1 MSEERRQDQPR
12 APWESA
18 PEEQSEYHF
27 TADQIPHD
35 DATSTDS
42 SDIDALYTD
51 IDVQAVSV
59 EDATDNAAAA
69 QGDTE
74 STGHDNKNSSEQGH
88 YYTQVKEVGKGSGK
102 RKVGIICSVIVGL
115 ILVGLAGFGGGLL
128 AADKIEDRLANNL
141 DQMLAETGTTVL
153 YRSVDTT
160 GTGVDDREDLSISDI
175 AELCADSVVE
185 ISTETEVNGWSWF
198 GNSSYLVP
206 GAGSG
211 IIISDNGHILTCY
224 HVIEDA
230 ETIAVRLRN
239 GESYQASVVA
249 ADEESD
255 VAIIKIEPT
264 SELTPVVFG
273 SSDALQV
280 GDSVVAIGNP
290 LGELGGSVTEGIISA
305 LDREVTIE
313 DKGTFTV
320 LQTSAA
326 INSGNS
332 GGGLFN
338 RQGELIGM
346 VNAKASEVGVEG
358 LGFALPIDDIKGI
371 IEDLLNYGYVTDRGV
386 TLGVVLVDINDE
398 RSAASYGVNE
408 YGCYIY
414 QVNADSN
421 AAYAGLRAGDRIISI
436 DGEPIDNGDEVVEII
451 SNHSANDQI
460 TMVINR
466 NGQEMEV
473 NITLYGA
480 VPNDATAT
488 SFS

>member
-1 MSEERRQDQPR
+1 M
-12 APWESA
+12 
-18 PEEQSEYHF
+18 
-27 TADQIPHD
+27 
-35 DATSTDS
+35 
-42 SDIDALYTD
+42 
-51 IDVQAVSV
+51 
-59 EDATDNAAAA
+59 AA
-69 QGDTE
+69 
-74 STGHDNKNSSEQGH
+74 
-88 YYTQVKEVGKGSGK
+88 
-102 RKVGIICSVIVGL
+102 
-115 ILVGLAGFGGGLL
+115 GLL

-160 GTGVDDREDLSISDI
+160 GTGVDDREDLSISDV
-175 AELCADSVVE
+175 AELCADSIVE

-211 IIISDNGHILTCY
+211 IIISDSGHILTCY
-224 HVIEDA
+224 HVIEGA

-249 ADEESD
+249 SDEESD

-273 SSDALQV
+273 SSDDLKV

-338 RQGELIGM
+338 CQGELIGM

-358 LGFALPIDDIKGI
+358 LGFA
-371 IEDLLNYGYVTDRGV
+371 
-386 TLGVVLVDINDE
+386 
-398 RSAASYGVNE
+398 AA
-408 YGCYIY
+408 
-414 QVNADSN
+414 
-421 AAYAGLRAGDRIISI
+421 
-436 DGEPIDNGDEVVEII
+436 
-451 SNHSANDQI
+451 DQ
-460 TMVINR
+460 
-466 NGQEMEV
+466 
-473 NITLYGA
+473 
-480 VPNDATAT
+480 
-488 SFS
+488 